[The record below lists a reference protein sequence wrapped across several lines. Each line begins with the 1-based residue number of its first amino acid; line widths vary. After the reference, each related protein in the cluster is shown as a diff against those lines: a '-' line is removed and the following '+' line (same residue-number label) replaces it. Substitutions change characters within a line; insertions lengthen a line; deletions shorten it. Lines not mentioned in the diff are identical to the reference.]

1 MKKYYILMCSGECIA
16 VNAKDKPTAFSIA
29 AESLGYH
36 DGIFEDDG
44 EDGFDDFMENLNM
57 CEWKD
62 DEFRII
68 ENYKLDGSDRCQ
80 YFPADTPYDLEVF
93 TNLHLDR

>member
-1 MKKYYILMCSGECIA
+1 MCSGECIEVQA
-16 VNAKDKPTAFSIA
+16 IDKPDAFVLASKI
-29 AESLGYH
+29 LGYY
-36 DGIFEDDG
+36 DGIYNEDD

-68 ENYKLDGSDRCQ
+68 ENYKLDGKDRCQ
-80 YFPADTPYDLEVF
+80 YYPADTPYDLELF
-93 TNLHLDR
+93 ANLQLTK